1 MDINIVFY
9 ENKQVKCLCMYTL
22 SIIKRMKRM
31 NKYNTKILILII
43 SIVLFPIVTLT
54 TASAYLLPDY
64 SVTSAGGSLSATTYT
79 TPNWTS
85 DVYFAVYYSG
95 DPIAGESGYQD
106 FSPNPISVDGRDST
120 SSITV
125 GISEYLYVYQIEHD
139 PTATTEINDFRVS
152 IWSGAS
158 SSITSVG
165 YTNDT
170 DVNIFNKGSGE
181 ADDGPFGAGYSDN
194 DSVNYSYLINN
205 VEAGDESFTMFFTST
220 EAPTFNTS
228 KLANGG
234 VYDTGQLSSPAA
246 PPPAPEPL
254 SSILFITGGSLLA
267 GRRYIKR
274 KKKA

>member
-64 SVTSAGGSLSATTYT
+64 SVTSAGGNLSATTYT

-106 FSPNPISVDGRDST
+106 FSPNPISVDSRDST

-125 GISEYLYVYQIEHD
+125 DISEYLYVYQIDHD
-139 PTATTEINDFRVS
+139 PAATTEINDFGVS

-158 SSITSVG
+158 SSITSIG

-170 DVNIFNKGSGE
+170 DVNIFGIGYGD
-181 ADDGPFGAGYSDN
+181 ADDGPFGAGYSGN
-194 DSVNYSYLINN
+194 GSVSYSYLINN

-228 KLANGG
+228 ILANGG
-234 VYDTGQLSSPAA
+234 VSDSGLLSSPAA
-246 PPPAPEPL
+246 PLLPEPL

>member
-1 MDINIVFY
+1 
-9 ENKQVKCLCMYTL
+9 
-22 SIIKRMKRM
+22 MKRM

-106 FSPNPISVDGRDST
+106 FSPAPISVDNRDST

-125 GISEYLYVYQIEHD
+125 GMSEYLYVYQIDHD
-139 PTATTEINDFRVS
+139 PAATTAINDFS
-152 IWSGAS
+152 ISILSGAS
-158 SSITSVG
+158 SSITSAG

-170 DVNIFNKGSGE
+170 NVNIFGIGSGD
-181 ADDGPFGAGYSDN
+181 ADDGPFGASYSGN
-194 DSVNYSYLINN
+194 DSVDYSYLLKN

-234 VYDTGQLSSPAA
+234 VFDTGLLSSPAA
-246 PPPAPEPL
+246 PPPVVPEPL
-254 SSILFITGGSLLA
+254 SSILFVTGGSLLA